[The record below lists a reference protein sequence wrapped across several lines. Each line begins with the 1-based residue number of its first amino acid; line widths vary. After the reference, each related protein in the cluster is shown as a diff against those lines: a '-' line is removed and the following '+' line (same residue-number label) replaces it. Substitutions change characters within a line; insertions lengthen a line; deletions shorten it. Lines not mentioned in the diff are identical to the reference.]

1 MPLPPVAPVAAPAT
15 VPAWHEDFRRAVAAC
30 WNTGA
35 LSPEAR
41 AARVIV
47 AARFDAQAMPEPES
61 ITLVTVEGGGT
72 AAGREMY
79 ETARRA
85 LLRCAGDGYPL
96 PPEARADWQ
105 RMELTFDPA
114 VLR

>member
-1 MPLPPVAPVAAPAT
+1 MPLPPVAPVATPAT
-15 VPAWHEDFRRAVAAC
+15 VPAWHDDFRRAVAAC

-47 AARFDAQAMPEPES
+47 AARFDAQDMPEPES

-105 RMELTFDPA
+105 HMELTFDPA